1 MFYYS
6 FNVGDY
12 VGATAHLSNQEDLAY
27 RRLLDLYYTDED
39 YIPLDTAKVARKVRC
54 DLETVQSVLAEFF
67 QETPDGW
74 RHQRCEEE
82 LARYRLN
89 HSQKSLAGKASAER
103 RKNIRK
109 ASVDQMLN
117 ERSTAVATDA
127 QRLLNGCTT
136 DVQLTNNQELTN
148 QEPVNNN
155 PPTVPPRGSPIP
167 FQSIVDLYN
176 EICVPKGKP
185 RATVLNK
192 ARQQAISRVWKS
204 SPHARTIDWWREYFE
219 AAMTIPWI
227 VNGFTKGD
235 GTIWNG
241 ADLGLLLQEK
251 TITRV
256 VEHSA

>member
-12 VGATAHLSNQEDLAY
+12 VGATAHLSNEEDLAY

-39 YIPLDTAKVARKVRC
+39 YIPLDTMKVARKIRSTV
-54 DLETVQSVLAEFF
+54 ETVTTVLSEFF

-89 HSQKSLAGKASAER
+89 SQQKSIAGKASAER
-103 RKNIRK
+103 RKNMRK

-117 ERSTAVATDA
+117 DRSTAVATDD

-136 DVQLTNNQELTN
+136 DVQLTNNQELIN
-148 QEPVNNN
+148 QNN
-155 PPTVPPRGSPIP
+155 PPVVPPRGNPIP
-167 FQSIVDLYN
+167 FQAIVDLYN

-192 ARQQAISRVWKS
+192 ARQQAIRKVWQS
-204 SPHARTIDWWREYFE
+204 SPNVRDTGWWREYFE

-227 VNGFTKGD
+227 VNGFTKAD

-256 VEHSA
+256 VEHAG

>member
-12 VGATAHLSNQEDLAY
+12 VGATAHLSNEEDLAY

-39 YIPLDTAKVARKVRC
+39 YIPLDTVRVARKIRS
-54 DLETVQSVLAEFF
+54 TVDTVNAVLAEFF

-82 LARYRLN
+82 LEKYRLN
-89 HSQKSLAGKASAER
+89 HHQKSMAGKASAER
-103 RKNIRK
+103 RKNMRST
-109 ASVDQMLN
+109 AVDQMLN
-117 ERSTAVATDA
+117 ERSTAVATAD

-136 DVQLTNNQELTN
+136 DVQLTNNQELIN
-148 QEPVNNN
+148 QNNN
-155 PPTVPPRGSPIP
+155 PPVVPPRGDKIP
-167 FQSIVDLYN
+167 FQAIVDLYN

-192 ARQQAISRVWKS
+192 SRQQAIRKVWQS
-204 SPHARTIDWWREYFE
+204 SVHVQNIDWWREYFS

-227 VNGFTKGD
+227 LHGFTKAD